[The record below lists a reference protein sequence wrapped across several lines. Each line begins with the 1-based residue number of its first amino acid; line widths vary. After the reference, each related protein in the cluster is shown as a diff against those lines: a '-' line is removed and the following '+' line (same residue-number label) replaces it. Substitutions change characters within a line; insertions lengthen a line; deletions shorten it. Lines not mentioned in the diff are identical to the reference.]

1 MQQIERTVLEMVNH
15 VLSRHPELAPNVE
28 ALAARAQGRSAQ
40 DWHSFQEWLTFKGMN
55 TQEVFSKIYE
65 EGHWGRSADPHD
77 RFYSGTGSRD
87 AAVVTP
93 YVQAVTAF
101 LERLGHRP
109 DVVDLGCGDFR
120 VGAQIRPACARYTAC
135 DIVPALIAH
144 HRQAHAHLDV
154 DFRVLDLSAD
164 ELPPAE
170 VVFVRQVFQHLSN
183 AQISAALRELVDTL
197 GPVVVE
203 EARDPEAC
211 EAIWKLRR
219 EFSYSLRATGLIKL
233 NEDIVVPRGRL
244 EDLFTFAARL
254 QRKHRVPVACFGHA
268 GDGNIHVNVM
278 VDQKDPDAGRRRGT
292 RSAGGAP
299 CSGRWCRPR
308 HR

>member
-1 MQQIERTVLEMVNH
+1 MQQIKRTVLEMVNH

-183 AQISAALRELVDTL
+183 AQIAAALHKIQQTYRYLVLTEHL
-197 GPVVVE
+197 PAHE
-203 EARDPEAC
+203 P
-211 EAIWKLRR
+211 
-219 EFSYSLRATGLIKL
+219 F
-233 NEDIVVPRGRL
+233 VPNL
-244 EDLFTFAARL
+244 D
-254 QRKHRVPVACFGHA
+254 KP
-268 GDGNIHVNVM
+268 
-278 VDQKDPDAGRRRGT
+278 AGRNIRHGIDSGVVLTHAPFDLRPVQEQRLCEVPET
-292 RSAGGAP
+292 GGVIRTTLYQL
-299 CSGRWCRPR
+299 S
-308 HR
+308 